1 MTRGRKSGRGASPVP
16 ERHAAAGTAVLDVA
30 GTAVWAAALSGAW
43 SRTPEE
49 TEARGAEEE
58 GVWAASDPGASRVA
72 QPVAKPQP
80 ASSEA
85 RSVFR
90 HQAGASCL
98 AVSRLALGRLALCR
112 LALCRLELGPRRE
125 RGEDS
130 ALFVRR
136 GVFGAVIR

>member
-1 MTRGRKSGRGASPVP
+1 MVTRGRKSGRGASPVP
-16 ERHAAAGTAVLDVA
+16 ERHAAGGTAVVDVA
-30 GTAVWAAALSGAW
+30 GTAVWAAALSGVW

-49 TEARGAEEE
+49 TEVRGVE
-58 GVWAASDPGASRVA
+58 GEGGWAASAPGASRVA

-80 ASSEA
+80 ASSDA

-98 AVSRLALGRLALCR
+98 ALRRLALKRLALR
-112 LALCRLELGPRRE
+112 PLRK